1 MCFWLLF
8 CLLLGC
14 ELLSPVLTNLVAQE
28 NSWKYS
34 SLKAYQHHLLPYS
47 SRKGPLLKK
56 QCPDGMGIVA
66 LKGTSRI
73 LSGKLLEWDNSPQKI
88 LPTNHNCH
96 HHLLSWKI
104 FTEHLSWVLLFAGYY
119 FFFKKRVTFDK
130 EVKVHGLSLPTRM
143 SNPDV
148 SAVVR
153 LLDFRDW
160 QLKGL
165 TCLLDLVMVF
175 L

>member
-56 QCPDGMGIVA
+56 QCPDGMGIIA

-104 FTEHLSWVLLFAGYY
+104 FTEHLSWVLLCAGYY
-119 FFFKKRVTFDK
+119 FFFKKRK
-130 EVKVHGLSLPTRM
+130 LP
-143 SNPDV
+143 
-148 SAVVR
+148 
-153 LLDFRDW
+153 
-160 QLKGL
+160 L
-165 TCLLDLVMVF
+165 TKRWKSMVF
-175 L
+175 LCPHECATQM